1 MANHL
6 LNQALGQ
13 AAPLQ
18 PSQDAFSQAQGL
30 IDQRTPP
37 AANVAGPAPTED
49 PSIAAMAQK
58 ILDEGLPFPDPG
70 TPLNDAILAA
80 IQSRMQTREAPA
92 ALEAQGS
99 SGFLPNLKAALGN
112 FGR

>member
-1 MANHL
+1 MPNHL

-37 AANVAGPAPTED
+37 AANVQAQGQDPLQD
-49 PSIAAMAQK
+49 PSIVEMAQR
-58 ILDEGLPFPDPG
+58 ILDEGLPFPPAG
-70 TPLNDAILAA
+70 TPLMAA
-80 IQSRMQTREAPA
+80 IQSLMQTREAPA
-92 ALEAQGS
+92 ALEGLGS
-99 SGFLPNLKAALGN
+99 PGLLDTLKNALGN
-112 FGR
+112 FGG